1 MANRINLDGSW
12 TKPAGR
18 TARFRKGWL
27 AAALLSLLLAGGCED
42 KVTPYFSGSSEGG
55 SRALRS
61 GKTVLGYGRVSF
73 WAIDLDLLRSEL
85 RACHAAGV
93 GIYTASLLGW
103 WGTSMPGASE
113 QQIRNQT
120 AAAYK
125 VLLEECRSLGMIAL
139 IDIHNQNSGSRKYG
153 EQGRKLGD
161 PAEVALIDWGIELV
175 RKHGPANVVVIPC
188 REASDESGFSV
199 ERKCVERLDG
209 FQLCANEGSRT
220 WPVPGWADFAEWHPW
235 AIDNVPPAEAIV
247 TSDTGA
253 ILNQLNVGGA
263 FGPGQPEVVRQWMMA
278 GVGQGNPARV
288 YYTLYPGPLDL
299 ATIQAIGSAAP

>member
-1 MANRINLDGSW
+1 MSNETIWDLK
-12 TKPAGR
+12 KPAR
-18 TARFRKGWL
+18 TAVRFLW
-27 AAALLSLLLAGGCED
+27 AEALEPLMLAGGCEE
-42 KVTPYFSGSSEGG
+42 KTSPYASSPGG
-55 SRALRS
+55 RSRSLRS
-61 GKTVLGYGRVSF
+61 GNTVLGYGRIAH
-73 WAIDLDLLRSEL
+73 WALDLNLLKAEL
-85 RACHAAGV
+85 AACDEAGI
-93 GIYTASLLGW
+93 GIYTVSLLGW
-103 WGTSMPGASE
+103 WRYALPGATDA
-113 QQIRNQT
+113 QIRDMT
-120 AAAYK
+120 EAGYK
-125 VLLEECRSLGMIAL
+125 ALIDECRSRGMIAL
-139 IDIHNQNSGSRKYG
+139 VDIHNQNSGSRKYG
-153 EQGRKLGD
+153 EQGRRLDD

-175 RKHGPANVVVIPC
+175 RQQGPANVVVVPC
-188 REASDESGFSV
+188 REAREESGFSV

-209 FQLCANEGSRT
+209 FQLCANAGSRT